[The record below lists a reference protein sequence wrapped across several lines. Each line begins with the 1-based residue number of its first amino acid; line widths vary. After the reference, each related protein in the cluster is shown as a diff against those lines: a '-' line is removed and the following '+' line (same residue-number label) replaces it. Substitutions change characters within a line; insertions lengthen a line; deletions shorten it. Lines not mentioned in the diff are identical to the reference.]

1 MHWNDWPMVCLAL
14 SALLALLSRR
24 WMDAAWSACFAAF
37 LLFDKVLPTAV
48 PWQLKYAFLLV
59 GVLLIA
65 SQVAGTYR
73 RYKHS
78 LDARH

>member
-1 MHWNDWPMVCLAL
+1 MHWNDWPMACLAL

-24 WMDAAWSACFAAF
+24 WMDAASSACFAIF

-59 GVLLIA
+59 GVLLVA

-73 RYKHS
+73 RYKQS

>member
-1 MHWNDWPMVCLAL
+1 MHWNDWPMVCLTL

-24 WMDAAWSACFAAF
+24 WMDAAWSACFAVF

-65 SQVAGTYR
+65 SQFAGTYR